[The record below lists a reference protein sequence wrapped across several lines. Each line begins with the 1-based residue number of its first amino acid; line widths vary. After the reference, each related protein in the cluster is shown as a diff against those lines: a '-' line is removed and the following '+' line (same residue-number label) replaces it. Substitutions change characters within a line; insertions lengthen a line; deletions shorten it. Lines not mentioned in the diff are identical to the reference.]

1 MGYSKDRQQ
10 EQRVT
15 IKKPVFKPIN
25 LIQNSYIGQ
34 LQRQIALQQQLLLQV
49 KAALPEFL
57 AGGQVV
63 HCVLKN
69 SQLLLFT
76 GSAAWASQLRFYS
89 QTLLRTLMSNNVQVT
104 SVQIR
109 VCTQSAKTE
118 PQLKKASKLSPE
130 KIEFLQSYSN
140 SIQDAQLK
148 ASFLEAKPHVRA
160 VLQR

>member
-1 MGYSKDRQQ
+1 
-10 EQRVT
+10 
-15 IKKPVFKPIN
+15 
-25 LIQNSYIGQ
+25 
-34 LQRQIALQQQLLLQV
+34 
-49 KAALPEFL
+49 L
-57 AGGQVV
+57 AGQVV

-109 VCTQSAKTE
+109 VIAQSARSE

-130 KIEFLQSYSN
+130 KIEFLQSYSH

-148 ASFLEAKPHVRA
+148 ASFLKLSHTLKQYCSDKP
-160 VLQR
+160 